1 MATNYD
7 KLLQDFVNM
16 DYNDLVNYASN
27 LVSPICQGLEKISGD
42 EDAIDFFI
50 TVIFST
56 MAVDGNFT
64 ELEYR
69 FISEV
74 FNLNRSYDSLKEQ
87 VASYYDAEWLSIANQ
102 IVDVVDEKTKT
113 KLIAFCLCVASV
125 DERISREE
133 NAFISMLLD

>member
-1 MATNYD
+1 MATTYD

-27 LVSPICQGLEKISGD
+27 LVTPICKGLEKISGD
-42 EDAIDFFI
+42 DDAIDFFI

-56 MAVDGNFT
+56 MAVDGSFT

-69 FISEV
+69 FLSEV

-87 VASYYDAEWLSIANQ
+87 VASYYDEEWLSIANQ

-113 KLIAFCLCVASV
+113 NLIAFCLCVASI

-133 NAFISMLLD
+133 NAFISMLME